1 MSVNRV
7 AIEGFSGE
15 MLLYLILDD
24 TGNNLY
30 RPNFVDELQ
39 IPICWF
45 IVE

>member
-15 MLLYLILDD
+15 MLLYLILND

-39 IPICWF
+39 ILICWF